1 MNRQQKIFVMLMAAC
16 MAFTGISTISMA
28 SAAEVQPQCSRR
40 KKWFVSR
47 KFSGWKISKSY
58 FNTGKSVWILNTK

>member
-28 SAAEVQPQCSRR
+28 SAAEVQPQAKVVCQEICPAENIGQL
-40 KKWFVSR
+40 F
-47 KFSGWKISKSY
+47 
-58 FNTGKSVWILNTK
+58 

>member
-28 SAAEVQPQCSRR
+28 SAAEVQLQEKVVCQQEIF
-40 KKWFVSR
+40 WVE
-47 KFSGWKISKSY
+47 KISKSY

>member
-28 SAAEVQPQCSRR
+28 SAAEAQPQEKVLCQHEICVLEHMDDL
-40 KKWFVSR
+40 F
-47 KFSGWKISKSY
+47 
-58 FNTGKSVWILNTK
+58 

>member
-28 SAAEVQPQCSRR
+28 SAAEVQLQ
-40 KKWFVSR
+40 
-47 KFSGWKISKSY
+47 
-58 FNTGKSVWILNTK
+58 GKVGCQQEIFWVGNIEELF

>member
-28 SAAEVQPQCSRR
+28 SAAEAQPQEKVLCQQEICLLENMDEL
-40 KKWFVSR
+40 F
-47 KFSGWKISKSY
+47 
-58 FNTGKSVWILNTK
+58 